1 MKLLAFHIILTF
13 AEILD
18 RIYPWLDFKKE
29 LIHTLEL
36 SGLKQIWT
44 QASTNAEHIFYKIIL
59 SRRDEMA
66 S

>member
-18 RIYPWLDFKKE
+18 QIYPWLDFKKE

-36 SGLKQIWT
+36 SGLKQIRT
-44 QASTNAEHIFYKIIL
+44 QTSTNAGHVFYKIIL
-59 SRRDEMA
+59 SRGNEMA